1 MAGSR
6 NTTTNTPKNRKARGN
21 AGTAP
26 ASTARLPMLRTSE
39 RTALKKCEFLWD
51 VTYNRRLRGRA
62 APALRF
68 GTLVHAALARYYIPG
83 VKRGQ
88 HPARAF
94 EELYEL
100 DLRENETRF
109 GQRDLD
115 QDEKWVEAGELGPAM
130 LDNYIDEYGDD
141 DEWEVIVTEYPFQ
154 YHLVGYGNSKFIYT
168 GVLDGVWLNR
178 PTKRLWIPDHKTT
191 AGLGDSKLNYLQM
204 DDQAGAYWSFGV
216 LALKK
221 AGLLRADRKLSGM
234 LYNFLRKSMP
244 DERPSKYINGKRIYL
259 NKDGSVS
266 KKQPSPYFLRQPI
279 FRDDYD
285 RMMTMERARND
296 YRRIELLR
304 SGELPIGKNP
314 GQFTCPSCPVSDA
327 CELHETGNDWSE
339 FLRQTTEAWN
349 PYEEH
354 AIYDGR

>member
-1 MAGSR
+1 MAG
-6 NTTTNTPKNRKARGN
+6 TTRKTPRHRKARTSSAS
-21 AGTAP
+21 AGAGG
-26 ASTARLPMLRTSE
+26 ARLPMLRTSE
-39 RTALKKCEFLWD
+39 RSALKKCEWLWD
-51 VTYNRRLRGRA
+51 ITYNRRLRGRA

-83 VKRGQ
+83 PKRGE
-88 HPARAF
+88 HPARVF
-94 EELYEL
+94 EELYER

-115 QDEKWVEAGELGPAM
+115 QDAKWVEAGELGPAM
-130 LDNYIDEYGDD
+130 LDNYMDEYGSD
-141 DEWEVIVTEYPFQ
+141 DEWEVLVTEYPFQ
-154 YHLVGYGNSKFIYT
+154 WVLPTFVYT
-168 GVLDGVWLNR
+168 GVLDGVWRHR
-178 PTKRLWIPDHKTT
+178 PSKRLWIPDHKTT
-191 AGLGDSKLNYLQM
+191 AGLGDSKLSYLQM

-216 LALKK
+216 YALKK
-221 AGLLRADRKLSGM
+221 AGLLNRDQKLAGM

-244 DERPSKYINGKRIYL
+244 DERPSKFINGKRIYL

-279 FRDDYD
+279 FRDEFD
-285 RMMTMERARND
+285 RGMTMARAVAD
-296 YRRIELLR
+296 YERIEMLR
-304 SGELPIGKNP
+304 SGQLPIGKNP

-339 FLRQTTEAWN
+339 FLRQTTEPWD

-354 AIYDGR
+354 SIYDGR